1 MLETSARSLPSPGME
16 ILRRRG
22 TTSDVTIYESNGKL
36 IGCKSVAERSWPFRR
51 IVGRRLIRREME
63 IYRVLKGV
71 TGIPVLIGPTGEDG
85 FLFEYRPGT
94 IFSRYTSESRMPDVF
109 LAGLEDTVR
118 EMHARGVA
126 HGDLFN
132 RENILVGP
140 DFTATIF
147 DFGIAIRRDARFP
160 PFSASLFK
168 ILSELDRRAVMK
180 YRLRHGGGEGGPT
193 RRARPHPLERMARGL
208 KRLNILHKA
217 RKERRKRRETKEVIH
232 LGEEPW
238 RSARGPGTRIRWNR

>member
-118 EMHARGVA
+118 EMHARGLA
-126 HGDLFN
+126 HGALFN
-132 RENILVGP
+132 RGNILVGP

-147 DFGIAIRRDARFP
+147 AAGQEHVAPTSRAASSNQRRRPRPYAPGLRMRKSGCFGM
-160 PFSASLFK
+160 S
-168 ILSELDRRAVMK
+168 RA
-180 YRLRHGGGEGGPT
+180 YR
-193 RRARPHPLERMARGL
+193 
-208 KRLNILHKA
+208 
-217 RKERRKRRETKEVIH
+217 
-232 LGEEPW
+232 
-238 RSARGPGTRIRWNR
+238 